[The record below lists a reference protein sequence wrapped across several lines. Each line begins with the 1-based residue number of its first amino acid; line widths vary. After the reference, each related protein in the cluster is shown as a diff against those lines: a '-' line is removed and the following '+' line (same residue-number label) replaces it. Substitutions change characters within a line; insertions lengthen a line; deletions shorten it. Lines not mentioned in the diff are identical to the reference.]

1 MKIKIKVKTNAPE
14 NDIEKISSELFNED
28 GYEGL
33 YYVKLKASPQGGK
46 ANMEL
51 LKVLTK
57 YFKKEVK
64 IKSGYTS
71 RDKVIEVED

>member
-1 MKIKIKVKTNAPE
+1 MLIKIKVKTNTPKDE
-14 NDIEKISSELFNED
+14 VEKISSELFNEK

-46 ANMEL
+46 ANLEL
-51 LKVLTK
+51 LKVLTR

-71 RDKVIEVED
+71 RDKVVEIIN